1 MRILHTAD
9 WHLGDRL
16 GRMDRTDDLRRAVDR
31 VAGYCKSENIDVLL
45 VAGDLFS
52 ELAGPEGLREAI
64 RHLQLVFEEFLA
76 RNGTILTLTGNH
88 DKESFCQTLR
98 HAMSL
103 AAPLSS
109 KPGTLV
115 QPGRL
120 YLATEPTLLRLADPQ
135 TNQPVQFI
143 LMPYPT
149 PTRYLADEAAQR
161 YQNLEEKNRQL
172 MTAYTRSLYEFREG
186 PGFDATLPTVLSA
199 HIHVRGS
206 QLPTLFRLS
215 EEEDVVFLE
224 TDLPEEFA
232 YIGLGHIHRAQFLH
246 GQTHIRY
253 SGSIE
258 KMDLG
263 ESTDEK
269 SVVVVEVGPE
279 GRRGEP
285 VVLPLES
292 TPVYEVSIGIPAAE
306 LPTLAVRYPDSAKAL
321 VRIRCMYQAGV
332 DNLPELQRELER
344 AFPRWYDR
352 EFTEASALTGHL
364 TVGEPSRARS
374 FEDTVRDY
382 LRQELTNH
390 DEEIQ
395 QAVLGRAEELMKE
408 VQL

>member
-16 GRMDRTDDLRRAVDR
+16 GRIDRTDDLRRSVER
-31 VAGYCKSENIDVLL
+31 VASYCDSEKIDVLL

-64 RHLQLVFEEFLA
+64 RHLQQVFEGFLA
-76 RNGTILTLTGNH
+76 RGGTILTLTGNH

-103 AAPLSS
+103 AAPLTC
-109 KPGTLV
+109 KPGILA
-115 QPGRL
+115 QPARL
-120 YLATEPTLLRLADPQ
+120 YLATEPTLLRLADPA
-135 TNQPVQFI
+135 TGQPIQFI

-149 PTRYLADEAAQR
+149 PSRYLAEEAAQR
-161 YQNLEEKNRQL
+161 YQNLEEKNRHL
-172 MTAYTRSLYEFREG
+172 MTAYTQWLNTIRQG
-186 PGFDATLPTVLSA
+186 PDFDPTLPTVLSA

-215 EEEDVVFLE
+215 EEEDVVFSE
-224 TDLPEEFA
+224 TDLPHDFA
-232 YIGLGHIHRAQFLH
+232 YIGLGHIHRGQYLH

-263 ESTDEK
+263 EGIDEK
-269 SVVVVEVGPE
+269 GVVVVEIGPE
-279 GRRGEP
+279 GSRGEP

-292 TPVYEVSIGIPAAE
+292 TPVYEVSIGLPSTE
-306 LPTLAVRYPDSAKAL
+306 LPTLTQRYPDSTRAL
-321 VRIRCMYQAGV
+321 VRIRCLYQAGV
-332 DNLPELQRELER
+332 DHLPELQRELEKI
-344 AFPRWYDR
+344 FPRWYDR
-352 EFTEASALTGHL
+352 EFTEISALSGHL
-364 TVGEPSRARS
+364 TVGEPSRVKS

-382 LRQELTNH
+382 LRQELINH
-390 DEEIQ
+390 DDAIQ
-395 QAVLGRAEELMKE
+395 QAVLTRSEELMKE
-408 VQL
+408 VPV